1 MFVGVC
7 RVNMCGCV
15 CPCVCTHA
23 LYLCLCVLCL
33 STYGTVC
40 AREAMT
46 GACACV
52 CLCARKARARTTSGN
67 PHCRGFRRKDVCSQ
81 GTVLFLKASSFKDR
95 FVNISETNP
104 RAEPCFISTR
114 TTDGSA
120 RPPPPGWLCHVG
132 FLGEGRGAG
141 PAFILNSVSP
151 SGTSSQLGWTSGS
164 QYLLSLFLVL
174 KGEETHSKAAISE
187 EPGLKSRI
195 KSPVG
200 ILPHRTP
207 WTGCGR

>member
-1 MFVGVC
+1 MCVRAYTRVCAHVCITFLGVC
-7 RVNMCGCV
+7 CVNMCGYVCTRVCACVHVRAYVCV
-15 CPCVCTHA
+15 CMC
-23 LYLCLCVLCL
+23 
-33 STYGTVC
+33 
-40 AREAMT
+40 
-46 GACACV
+46 ACACM
-52 CLCARKARARTTSGN
+52 ARARTTSGN
-67 PHCRGFRRKDVCSQ
+67 PHCTGFRRKDVCSQ
-81 GTVLFLKASSFKDR
+81 GTVPFLKASSFKDR

-104 RAEPCFISTR
+104 RAEPLLHQHTHHR
-114 TTDGSA
+114 RVRQAPTA
-120 RPPPPGWLCHVG
+120 RLAVPRGLPGG
-132 FLGEGRGAG
+132 GEGGRGGG

-174 KGEETHSKAAISE
+174 KGEETHSKSAISE
-187 EPGLKSRI
+187 EPGLKSCI